1 MDTDGIMTSDRSMEK
16 NPQVHATRNKTQR
29 HAVVSAVILLGDRAM
44 RPYMVWCLLTMPS
57 KKNPRKC
64 RKITGKSQGLGGAD
78 ASTIRLIRH

>member
-16 NPQVHATRNKTQR
+16 NPQVHATRNKTQK
-29 HAVVSAVILLGDRAM
+29 HAAVSAVILQGDRAM
-44 RPYMVWCLLTMPS
+44 RPYMVWCYLQFHL

-64 RKITGKSQGLGGAD
+64 RKITGKSQGLGEAD